1 MNQVEQFLK
10 EKFNTSDG
18 RNIYTKEDL
27 INFATEYNKQFLLDL
42 SKKLDEQCERMAE
55 FKNKLEDVL
64 LPNDLDYLDKHWAQ
78 KEKRIE
84 SIIQKLKE
92 ELPKMEGRVTEV
104 AKGLSTDEF
113 MAMDEKVKEINKEF
127 QEAVKKFDQQK
138 KDLNLYF
145 YSHLGLFKQGN
156 AGHIYEYTPNI
167 Y

>member
-64 LPNDLDYLDKHWAQ
+64 LPNDLDYLDKNWAQ

-104 AKGLSTDEF
+104 AKGLSLYHT
-113 MAMDEKVKEINKEF
+113 
-127 QEAVKKFDQQK
+127 QK
-138 KDLNLYF
+138 LET
-145 YSHLGLFKQGN
+145 LGVLLLTNQK
-156 AGHIYEYTPNI
+156 Y
-167 Y
+167 

>member
-64 LPNDLDYLDKHWAQ
+64 LPNDLEALDG
-78 KEKRIE
+78 KENI
-84 SIIQKLKE
+84 
-92 ELPKMEGRVTEV
+92 
-104 AKGLSTDEF
+104 
-113 MAMDEKVKEINKEF
+113 
-127 QEAVKKFDQQK
+127 KK
-138 KDLNLYF
+138 
-145 YSHLGLFKQGN
+145 KQN
-156 AGHIYEYTPNI
+156 HK
-167 Y
+167 